1 MGWEW
6 ETVWCCV
13 VWEETVWNGSR
24 VVVWEWETGCET
36 VGRWETVWERE
47 MVWE

>member
-13 VWEETVWNGSR
+13 VWETVWNGSR
-24 VVVWEWETGCET
+24 GVVWEWETGCET
-36 VGRWETVWERE
+36 VGEWETVWERE